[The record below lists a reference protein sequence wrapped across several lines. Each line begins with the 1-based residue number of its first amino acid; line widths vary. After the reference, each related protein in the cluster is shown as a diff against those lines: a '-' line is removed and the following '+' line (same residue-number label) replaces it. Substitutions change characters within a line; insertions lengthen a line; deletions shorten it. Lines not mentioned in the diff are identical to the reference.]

1 MRPDAVR
8 IGHMVD
14 AAREA
19 LGYAAGSS
27 RTGLDANPLLVRAL
41 VKCIEVVGEAASRV
55 SAETRAEL
63 PDVPWA
69 DIVAMRN
76 RLIHTYFDLDLDI
89 VWSTIEIDL
98 PKVVAVLERWREPN
112 DVDDNSGPT

>member
-8 IGHMVD
+8 IGHMID

-19 LGYAAGSS
+19 MGYAAGSTRADLTS
-27 RTGLDANPLLVRAL
+27 NTLLVRAL
-41 VKCIEVVGEAASRV
+41 VRCIEVVGEAASRV
-55 SAETRAEL
+55 TPDTRAQL

-69 DIVAMRN
+69 DIIAMRN
-76 RLIHTYFDLDLDI
+76 RLIHTYFDIDLDI

-98 PKVVAVLERWREPN
+98 PTLVAALDRWRASQEL
-112 DVDDNSGPT
+112 S

>member
-1 MRPDAVR
+1 MRHDAVR

-19 LGYAAGSS
+19 IGYAAGSS
-27 RTGLDANPLLVRAL
+27 RTSLETNPLLVRAL

-55 SAETRAEL
+55 TPETRAAM
-63 PDVPWA
+63 PAVPWA

-76 RLIHTYFDLDLDI
+76 RLIHTYFDIDLDI
-89 VWSTIEIDL
+89 VWSTIEVDL
-98 PKVVAVLERWREPN
+98 PNLLAALDRWRAANPDAN
-112 DVDDNSGPT
+112 VRTD